1 MKSNRNS
8 QTEIIPIEKI
18 DTELQ
23 TLYDTTDKYE
33 TVTDEEEPTV
43 IHFIT
48 KPNSK
53 FDSGWW
59 VELYDSIFIRP
70 VGSTERLGL
79 IYAFNIPIAPSKH
92 YFKYKNEEL
101 HFTLFFP
108 ALPKGTTHID
118 IIEKPGGD
126 SSFFNYYGV
135 SMDKINSEPIKH
147 YS

>member
-8 QTEIIPIEKI
+8 QTEIIPFEKI
-18 DTELQ
+18 ATEFQ
-23 TLYDTTDKYE
+23 TLFDTTDKYE
-33 TVTDEEEPTV
+33 TLSDEEEPTV

-48 KPNSK
+48 TPSLK

-70 VGSTERLGL
+70 AGSNERLGL
-79 IYAFNIPIAPSKH
+79 IYAFNIPIAPEKH
-92 YFKYKNEEL
+92 FFQCKKEEL

-126 SSFFNYYGV
+126 PSFFNFYGV
-135 SMDKINSEPIKH
+135 SMEKINSAPIMH
-147 YS
+147 

>member
-18 DTELQ
+18 DTELE

-48 KPNSK
+48 RPNLK
-53 FDSGWW
+53 FAGGWW

-70 VGSTERLGL
+70 VGSNERLGL

-92 YFKYKNEEL
+92 YFKHKNEEL

-108 ALPKGTTHID
+108 ALPNGTTHID